1 MAPPERRQ
9 AIVAALVPL
18 LVERGGEL
26 STKEIAKAAGVAEGT
41 IFGVFKDK
49 RELMLAAAQEAIDP
63 AGGRRSLDELLNSD
77 ASLREQITAVTRE
90 LQDRMQVTMT
100 VMLAVRAA
108 LAPESDAPTGKHP
121 PGPPDFLR
129 TAQERLDERL
139 VALFQTRRKELTVS
153 PELAALALRSMIFGS
168 AARPYL
174 GPSPTLDAEQIAE
187 LVLDGIGRRSD

>member
-1 MAPPERRQ
+1 MPPEERRQ

-63 AGGRRSLDELLNSD
+63 ADGRRSLDELLHSD
-77 ASLREQITAVTRE
+77 ASLREQITAVTRQ
-90 LQDRMQVTMT
+90 LQDRMQLTMT
-100 VMLAVRAA
+100 VMIAVRTA
-108 LAPESDAPTGKHP
+108 LAREHDGPSERHP
-121 PGPPDFLR
+121 AGPPEFLL
-129 TAQERLDERL
+129 TAQERLDEQL
-139 VALFQTRRKELTVS
+139 VALFKARRPELTVS
-153 PELAALALRSMIFGS
+153 PQIAALALRSMIFGS

-174 GPSPTLDAEQIAE
+174 GSSPTLSPEQIAD
-187 LVLDGIGRRSD
+187 LVLDGVGRRSE